1 MTSLITLPIRLPLEI
16 TWRAAK
22 LGVGV
27 LRTVTGLLEH
37 DRADERVPWP
47 AEEDVSPYV
56 AEPIAVEDVED
67 VEHVED
73 VEDVE
78 DVEHV
83 EHVEA
88 AVDFDVP
95 SEEELAPRHVDSEPA
110 LAYESGPADDVGA
123 EVHVDAPWEGYD
135 RMRAADI
142 VARLRAADDATRA
155 VVRLYEQQGKARSSV
170 LAATA

>member
-67 VEHVED
+67 VEHVE
-73 VEDVE
+73 
-78 DVEHV
+78 
-83 EHVEA
+83 A

-95 SEEELAPRHVDSEPA
+95 SEEDLAPRHVDSEPA

-142 VARLRAADDATRA
+142 VARLRAADEATRA

>member
-56 AEPIAVEDVED
+56 AEPIA
-67 VEHVED
+67 
-73 VEDVE
+73 VE

>member
-67 VEHVED
+67 VED
-73 VEDVE
+73 
-78 DVEHV
+78 V

-88 AVDFDVP
+88 AVDFDGP

-142 VARLRAADDATRA
+142 VARLRAADEATRA

>member
-67 VEHVED
+67 VEHVE
-73 VEDVE
+73 
-78 DVEHV
+78 
-83 EHVEA
+83 A

-123 EVHVDAPWEGYD
+123 EVRVDAPWEGYD

-142 VARLRAADDATRA
+142 VARLRAADEATRA

>member
-56 AEPIAVEDVED
+56 AEPIAVEDIED
-67 VEHVED
+67 
-73 VEDVE
+73 
-78 DVEHV
+78 V

-95 SEEELAPRHVDSEPA
+95 SEEDLAPRHVDSEPA

>member
-67 VEHVED
+67 VEHVE
-73 VEDVE
+73 
-78 DVEHV
+78 
-83 EHVEA
+83 A
-88 AVDFDVP
+88 AVDFGVP

>member
-16 TWRAAK
+16 TYRAAK

-27 LRTVTGLLEH
+27 LRALTELLERDEA
-37 DRADERVPWP
+37 DRAHAAEGGGSGAPSPAQEERRPVVTPEP
-47 AEEDVSPYV
+47 PEPV
-56 AEPIAVEDVED
+56 AATI
-67 VEHVED
+67 
-73 VEDVE
+73 
-78 DVEHV
+78 
-83 EHVEA
+83 
-88 AVDFDVP
+88 DFDAP
-95 SEEELAPRHVDSEPA
+95 SEEELARRHVDSEPE

-123 EVHVDAPWEGYD
+123 EVHVEAPWEGYD

>member
-56 AEPIAVEDVED
+56 AEPIAVEDVE
-67 VEHVED
+67 
-73 VEDVE
+73 
-78 DVEHV
+78 HV

-123 EVHVDAPWEGYD
+123 EVHVDVPWEGYD

>member
-67 VEHVED
+67 VEHVE
-73 VEDVE
+73 
-78 DVEHV
+78 
-83 EHVEA
+83 A

-95 SEEELAPRHVDSEPA
+95 SEEDLAPRHVDSEPA

-123 EVHVDAPWEGYD
+123 EVRVDAPWEGYD

-142 VARLRAADDATRA
+142 VARLRAADDAKRV

-170 LAATA
+170 LAATG

>member
-56 AEPIAVEDVED
+56 AEPIAVEDIED
-67 VEHVED
+67 
-73 VEDVE
+73 
-78 DVEHV
+78 V

>member
-56 AEPIAVEDVED
+56 AEPIA
-67 VEHVED
+67 

>member
-27 LRTVTGLLEH
+27 LRTVTALLEH
-37 DRADERVPWP
+37 DEDTERVAWP
-47 AEEDVSPYV
+47 VEDEPAPPATDDGGVMV
-56 AEPIAVEDVED
+56 AEPIIL
-67 VEHVED
+67 
-73 VEDVE
+73 
-78 DVEHV
+78 
-83 EHVEA
+83 EA
-88 AVDFDVP
+88 EP
-95 SEEELAPRHVDSEPA
+95 APEPAPAHVDSEPA

-123 EVHVDAPWEGYD
+123 EVHVDAPWDGYD

-142 VARLRAADDATRA
+142 VARLRAADPATRA

-170 LAATA
+170 LAATS

>member
-67 VEHVED
+67 VED
-73 VEDVE
+73 
-78 DVEHV
+78 V